1 MYTPKHFA
9 LNELSQAHALIEARP
24 LAALV
29 CPDGQGSSFVS
40 HLPMRAGGGNEAW
53 WLEGHMARANPHASL
68 MEEGAEVL
76 VVFTGPDAYIS
87 PRHYDTE
94 LAVPT
99 WNYVAVHVHGR
110 LRWIDEAEAKD
121 SLLKGLIGQHDP
133 DYIAQWNRLPEDFK
147 EKLLGAI
154 VGFRIEVTCWEGKAK
169 LSQNR
174 AATEREK
181 IRAAS
186 SPEMQVWLDRL
197 ALG

>member
-1 MYTPKHFA
+1 MYTPKHF
-9 LNELSQAHALIEARP
+9 ELKERAQAQALIEEHP
-24 LAALV
+24 LAALI

-40 HLPMRAGGGNEAW
+40 HLPMRAGVSGEAW
-53 WLEGHMARANPHASL
+53 WLEGHMARANPHARL
-68 MEEGAEVL
+68 MGEGAEVL
-76 VVFTGPDAYIS
+76 AVFTGPDAYIS

-110 LRWIDEAEAKD
+110 LHWVEEAEAKD

-133 DYIAQWNRLPEDFK
+133 DYIAQWNRLPEEFK
-147 EKLLGAI
+147 HKLLGAI

-174 AATEREK
+174 AAGEREK
-181 IRAAS
+181 IRAQS
-186 SPEMQVWLDRL
+186 GPEMQLWLDRIS
-197 ALG
+197 G